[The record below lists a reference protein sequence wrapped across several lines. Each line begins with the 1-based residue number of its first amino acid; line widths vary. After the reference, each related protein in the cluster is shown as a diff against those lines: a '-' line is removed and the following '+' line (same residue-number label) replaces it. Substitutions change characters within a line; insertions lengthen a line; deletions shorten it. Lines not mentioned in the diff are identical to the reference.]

1 MEAEMKTMLRIV
13 FVFGCLQL
21 CQAPVQAETYP
32 ARPIS
37 IVVGYPPGGAVDVVT
52 RAVAQRLS
60 ANLGQPVIVE
70 NKPGAST
77 QIGAETV
84 AKAAPDGY
92 TLLATDGT
100 TFTNQFLYHK
110 LPYRP
115 DRDFLP
121 VSGLGTL
128 NQLLVVH
135 PSFPAHS
142 VTDLI
147 ALAKAKPGALNYA
160 TLGIGSSDH
169 LATQMLED
177 MAGIDMTPVH
187 YKGGAPALTDVLA
200 GQVPIIFLSATLTA
214 QSIQAGKLR
223 ALATAA
229 GQRLARFPE
238 LPTVA
243 ETIPGFEATVWQGLF
258 APRAT
263 PHDIVTKL
271 NTEVQKILAD
281 PAFRD
286 RFLDPNFYEPVI
298 GSADA
303 FARFIA
309 EDEQRWGKVIASAK
323 LSLD

>member
-1 MEAEMKTMLRIV
+1 MEAEMKTILRMA

-21 CQAPVQAETYP
+21 CQAPVQAQTYP
-32 ARPIS
+32 ARPVT
-37 IVVGYPPGGAVDVVT
+37 IVVGYPAGGAVDVIT
-52 RAVAQRLS
+52 RAVAQRLGV
-60 ANLGQPVIVE
+60 NLGQPVIVE

-77 QIGAETV
+77 QVGAEYV
-84 AKAAPDGY
+84 AKAAADGY

-100 TFTNQFLYHK
+100 TFTNQFLFHR
-110 LPYRP
+110 LPYGP
-115 DRDFLP
+115 DRDFAP
-121 VSGLGTL
+121 VSGLGIL

-177 MAGIDMTPVH
+177 LAGIEMTPVH

-223 ALATAA
+223 ALATAS
-229 GQRLARFPE
+229 GQRLAHFPE

-243 ETIPGFEATVWQGLF
+243 ETVPGFEATVWQGLF
-258 APRAT
+258 APAAT
-263 PHDIVTKL
+263 PRDIVTKL
-271 NTEVQKILAD
+271 NAEVQKILTD

-286 RFLDPNFYEPVI
+286 GFLGPNFYDPGI

-303 FARFIA
+303 FARYIA
-309 EDEQRWGKVIASAK
+309 ADEQRWGKVIASAK